1 MRYYTKYS
9 AKYLVFPTTFRVMS
23 RKIDY
28 LWDNAVRSSSRYML
42 GQIRVVGGVFH
53 NFCVWISVVYV

>member
-23 RKIDY
+23 RKIDN
-28 LWDNAVRSSSRYML
+28 LWDNAVRSSCRYML
-42 GQIRVVGGVFH
+42 GHIRVVGGNLH
-53 NFCVWISVVYV
+53 YFCVWISV